1 VAAGLHPNPV
11 PHAEFVTTTTHKT
24 LRGARG
30 GMILCKAEWAKR
42 IDSAVFPGIQGG
54 PLMHA
59 IAGKAV
65 ALGEALK
72 PEFKE
77 YQRRILVNAQALAD
91 GLTERGWR
99 LVSGGTDNHIVLM
112 DLRGTGITGK
122 AAEAVLDRVGITVN
136 KNTIPFDPEKP
147 MVTSGVRMGTPAVTT
162 RGLNEDD
169 MRQVADLIDK
179 ALRSN
184 GSDEEL
190 EPLRQRVKAIVDRY
204 PLYPELM
211 KALG

>member
-1 VAAGLHPNPV
+1 
-11 PHAEFVTTTTHKT
+11 
-24 LRGARG
+24 
-30 GMILCKAEWAKR
+30 
-42 IDSAVFPGIQGG
+42 
-54 PLMHA
+54 
-59 IAGKAV
+59 
-65 ALGEALK
+65 
-72 PEFKE
+72 
-77 YQRRILVNAQALAD
+77 
-91 GLTERGWR
+91 
-99 LVSGGTDNHIVLM
+99 M

>member
-1 VAAGLHPNPV
+1 
-11 PHAEFVTTTTHKT
+11 
-24 LRGARG
+24 
-30 GMILCKAEWAKR
+30 M
-42 IDSAVFPGIQGG
+42 
-54 PLMHA
+54 
-59 IAGKAV
+59 
-65 ALGEALK
+65 
-72 PEFKE
+72 
-77 YQRRILVNAQALAD
+77 NAQALAD

-179 ALRSN
+179 A
-184 GSDEEL
+184 
-190 EPLRQRVKAIVDRY
+190 PQQRI
-204 PLYPELM
+204 
-211 KALG
+211 G